1 MAARF
6 QYRVEVFPTTDADL
20 AVCRQSALTL
30 HVCSNGTACPL
41 LQRLET
47 QLNVAGQDKWELVA
61 IVPPQYP
68 LQCCKLVY
76 KQQA

>member
-1 MAARF
+1 MAARVH
-6 QYRVEVFPTTDADL
+6 YRVEVFPTTDADI

-30 HVCSNGTACPL
+30 HVCSYGTACPL
-41 LQRLET
+41 LNRLET
-47 QLNVAGQDKWELVA
+47 QLNTAGDAGWELVA

-76 KQQA
+76 KK